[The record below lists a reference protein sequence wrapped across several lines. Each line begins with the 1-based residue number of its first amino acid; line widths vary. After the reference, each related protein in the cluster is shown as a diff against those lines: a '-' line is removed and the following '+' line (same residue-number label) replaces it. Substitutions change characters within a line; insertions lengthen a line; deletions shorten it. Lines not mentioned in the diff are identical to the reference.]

1 MRRIL
6 LSAAIL
12 AFTTTSTFAA
22 SIDGST
28 LTATVASNLTEAQ
41 CATLVG
47 PKNISVAAIPA
58 LPNVCVNNM
67 GIQFSNDQL
76 AALITEQVSSLSF
89 EWLRLA
95 GQAKQVVL
103 LPAASSMAVFRILSL
118 NMLTS
123 DQVMMVTPDQLKGLT
138 AKQLGLISGSYLKV
152 MTETQMTALRSD
164 QISAAFD
171 KWTDQQMK
179 NLTPDQIRGLP
190 ASQASGLVSYFTSW
204 TQEQIHALT
213 PDQLASIPQ
222 VFSYPWFKDVLKVLS
237 TSQIDSLTDPAVLEL
252 AKSKDEVQTLPDA
265 LIASLTDE
273 TVVQLAKAKNLKNL
287 SNAQLSKLQVSAI
300 RRLKTLNLLEG
311 LSAEQVAELPSTD
324 LTLTAK
330 FDGTC
335 EKAGMTLNNLFAFY
349 ATQATEPGRL
359 SENYKF
365 VRVNSSG
372 QFTVPYNATY
382 VYFNRDV
389 MPSNINFY
397 GVNGTVSTV
406 SNGKSY
412 TVTCRTTSEQK

>member
-12 AFTTTSTFAA
+12 AFTTTSAFAA

-41 CATLVG
+41 CASLVG

-76 AALITEQVSSLSF
+76 AALTTEQVSSLSF

-103 LPAASSMAVFRILSL
+103 LPEASSIAVFRILSL
-118 NMLTS
+118 KMLTA
-123 DQVMMVTPDQLKGLT
+123 DQITMVTPDQLQGLT
-138 AKQLGLISGSYLKV
+138 AEQFGLISSSYFKA
-152 MTETQMTALRSD
+152 MTETQMKALRPD

-171 KWTDQQMK
+171 KWTDQQMR

-213 PDQLASIPQ
+213 PDQLAFIPQ
-222 VFSYPWFKDVLKVLS
+222 VFSYPWFKDVLKMLS

-252 AKSKDEVQTLPDA
+252 AKSTDEVQILPVS
-265 LIASLTDE
+265 LIASLTDQ

-287 SNAQLSKLQVSAI
+287 SNDQLSKLQVSAI
-300 RRLKTLNLLEG
+300 RKLKALSLLGG

-324 LTLTAK
+324 LTLTAT

-335 EKAGMTLNNLFAFY
+335 ETAGMTLTNLFAY
-349 ATQATEPGRL
+349 YSTQAAELGVR
-359 SENYKF
+359 SENYES
-365 VRVNSSG
+365 VRVSSNG

-397 GVNGTVSTV
+397 GVNGTVFTV
-406 SNGKSY
+406 SDGKSY
-412 TVTCRTTSEQK
+412 TVTCRITS